1 MIFDHVLSAVGPCV
15 RNSSCSSASFLRFG
29 WGENNLICPRTL
41 GHLLFQYE
49 MEISIWH
56 ILTRDMRKQTNIVN
70 SSNMYAFASLL
81 ASNVFEAMKRGH
93 GQIVCSQDWMVS
105 CKTMTGVLKLYPR
118 VPTCSNMPWCSRGVS
133 QFHQRHPKTASGI
146 ITNVWHARRPGLKGC
161 LAQQHRSFSKLGLLS
176 LELRSW
182 FQDAATYTYRH
193 VPTCCTIEHALGSLS
208 GCSTSGLH
216 ASKLPQ
222 NLHKPNCSWGW
233 NPMKKN
239 QSLPTRSASITTSAW
254 LSFFSRHRCTT
265 ASFFGKEAIE
275 SQ

>member
-1 MIFDHVLSAVGPCV
+1 MVKLCV
-15 RNSSCSSASFLRFG
+15 AKIG
-29 WGENNLICPRTL
+29 W
-41 GHLLFQYE
+41 
-49 MEISIWH
+49 SVV
-56 ILTRDMRKQTNIVN
+56 KQWQV
-70 SSNMYAFASLL
+70 SL
-81 ASNVFEAMKRGH
+81 NFTQE
-93 GQIVCSQDWMVS
+93 
-105 CKTMTGVLKLYPR
+105 YPH
-118 VPTCSNMPWCSRGVS
+118 CSNMPWCSRGVS

-233 NPMKKN
+233 NPMKKIKAYLRDL
-239 QSLPTRSASITTSAW
+239 QISLPV
-254 LSFFSRHRCTT
+254 LDYLFSLGT
-265 ASFFGKEAIE
+265 AVPLPVSLERKP
-275 SQ
+275 